1 MREVGRP
8 VETTSKG
15 ERVIEEGCAGAQV
28 ILKGSGGAKQTERE
42 NVWRWWSNW
51 RVSILNAFD
60 GQGWRAS
67 GSIWTVGLRTP
78 SGETAETTNTAGD
91 RRRINGRR
99 DAGPVLRRM
108 EERTT
113 DSVED
118 RAERRQENEE
128 KEEGQ
133 KEGGRKA
140 CRDQGRPWLL
150 EEVLGFTTVTGR

>member
-1 MREVGRP
+1 MFGGGGR
-8 VETTSKG
+8 TG
-15 ERVIEEGCAGAQV
+15 
-28 ILKGSGGAKQTERE
+28 
-42 NVWRWWSNW
+42 

-67 GSIWTVGLRTP
+67 GSIWRVGLRTP